1 MNASLAGA
9 ASASGLVDG
18 RVVSSELNLRLVN
31 SPEHGSTAQ
40 SPRGFGSPCAV
51 SFRTVEEDGRVFTPL
66 HAAHQHCP
74 TKKKRFA
81 RPGTR
86 RVKRDPARPIRRVG
100 QRSGEKKTSDKNLKR
115 HVSPSPGRRTCSSF
129 FPVHISSSWTFLA
142 SPASSP
148 YAIEQRK
155 RTKKM
160 HAVALDMLMDA
171 DDDGKYAVRAQGN
184 RFGRVIPNVT
194 NVVTKRYT
202 SSTSLPLLDSS
213 VRTTSSL
220 ESLGSSSSSS
230 HNDGE
235 DRRPEEVAASSQ
247 KRRSSS
253 SGLTGLSRHLL
264 GSLLFALASVVFC
277 GVLQSTK
284 GRILGDFTAPLV
296 TVSPAEDE
304 TFADSTVSPLS
315 YTEVRKTWN
324 RTDELKKGLEGK

>member
-1 MNASLAGA
+1 
-9 ASASGLVDG
+9 
-18 RVVSSELNLRLVN
+18 
-31 SPEHGSTAQ
+31 
-40 SPRGFGSPCAV
+40 
-51 SFRTVEEDGRVFTPL
+51 
-66 HAAHQHCP
+66 
-74 TKKKRFA
+74 
-81 RPGTR
+81 
-86 RVKRDPARPIRRVG
+86 
-100 QRSGEKKTSDKNLKR
+100 
-115 HVSPSPGRRTCSSF
+115 
-129 FPVHISSSWTFLA
+129 
-142 SPASSP
+142 
-148 YAIEQRK
+148 
-155 RTKKM
+155 
-160 HAVALDMLMDA
+160 MLMDA